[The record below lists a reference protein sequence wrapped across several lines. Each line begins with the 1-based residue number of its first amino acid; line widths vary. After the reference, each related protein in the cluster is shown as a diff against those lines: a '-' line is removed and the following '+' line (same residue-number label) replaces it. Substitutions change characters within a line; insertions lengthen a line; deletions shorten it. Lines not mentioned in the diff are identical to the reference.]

1 MADTIQIE
9 ITREQL
15 LQTIERLPAPDLRWL
30 IERVTIPA
38 QAPPEPT
45 AEERRLRAWR
55 EEYAYIRQRMDDEQ
69 PTELQP
75 RSWKRE
81 DLYDR

>member
-30 IERVTIPA
+30 IDHVTIPA

-45 AEERRLRAWR
+45 AEERRLRAWQ
-55 EEYAYIRQRMDDEQ
+55 EEYNYLLSLQDEA
-69 PTELQP
+69 PQP

>member
-1 MADTIQIE
+1 MADTVQIE

-15 LQTIERLPAPDLRWL
+15 LQAIERLPEPDLRWL
-30 IERVTIPA
+30 IEHVTLPT
-38 QAPPEPT
+38 QSPQREPT
-45 AEERRLRAWR
+45 AEERRTQAWQA
-55 EEYAYIRQRMDDEQ
+55 EYNYLLTLQDET
-69 PTELQP
+69 PQP